1 MSDDEDLVY
10 VKKQKTVHY
19 GSFEESERLRLAAA
33 TAAAAAGE
41 SSDDEKE
48 SGAGANDSNNQ
59 STAGNIHISNEYMDL
74 EDEMS
79 KDRQALLEEFERRK
93 KARQINVSTD
103 DSEVKKNLRQL
114 GEPIC
119 LFGEGPADR
128 RTRLK
133 ELLACL
139 GEDAIKKKHD
149 DDEKPSHPVE
159 REQENTWYHE
169 GPESLQIA
177 RMWIANYS
185 LPRAKSRLDKSR
197 EELELPGA
205 TRTARRQELLKK
217 LQALSIYCSQIGDTR
232 PMSYCQF
239 SPNSKFLATASWSG
253 LCKLWSVP
261 DCTALRTLKGHTCY
275 VNCIIFHP
283 KATITEEVVGET
295 DGQTC
300 VLASCASDGT
310 VKLWG
315 SGSGEKPLA
324 ELEGHEPHRVSRI
337 AFHPSGRFLGT
348 CCHDSSWRLWDLE
361 QQTEVLHQEGH
372 ARAVHS
378 MSFQIDGSV
387 VATGGQDSFG
397 RVWDL
402 RTGRCI
408 MFMEG
413 HLKSIFGI
421 DFSPNGFHIAT
432 GSEDNSAKIWDLRK
446 RACIYTIPAHLNLL
460 SDVKYQRGDGQYL
473 VTASYDNTAK
483 IWSQKSWQPLKT
495 LLGHDG
501 KIMSVD
507 VSPDQKFIATSSYDR
522 TFKLWAPEIV

>member
-19 GSFEESERLRLAAA
+19 GSLEEAERIRLA
-33 TAAAAAGE
+33 TAAAE
-41 SSDDEKE
+41 SSEEDKD
-48 SGAGANDSNNQ
+48 SANANDMPTISAM
-59 STAGNIHISNEYMDL
+59 AGNVHISNEYMEL

-128 RTRLK
+128 RTRLR
-133 ELLACL
+133 ELLASL
-139 GEDAIKKKHD
+139 GEDAIKKKHE
-149 DDEKPSHPVE
+149 DEERPSHPTE
-159 REQENTWYHE
+159 RDTETTWYHE

-177 RMWIANYS
+177 RSWIANYS
-185 LPRAKSRLDKSR
+185 LPRAKARLDR
-197 EELELPGA
+197 ARQELELPGA

-232 PMSYCQF
+232 PVSFCQF
-239 SPNSKFLATASWSG
+239 SPNSKVLATASWTG

-261 DCTALRTLKGHTCY
+261 DCTLLRTLEGHTCN
-275 VNCIIFHP
+275 VSCIVFHP
-283 KATITEEVVGET
+283 KATVSEEVFGESA
-295 DGQTC
+295 GQTC
-300 VLASCASDGT
+300 VLASCASDGS

-315 SGSGEKPLA
+315 GGNGQKPLA
-324 ELEGHEPHRVSRI
+324 EVEGHEPHRVSRI

-348 CCHDSSWRLWDLE
+348 CCFDASWRLWDLE
-361 QQTEVLHQEGH
+361 QQAEVLHQEGH
-372 ARAVHS
+372 ARAVHCI
-378 MSFQIDGSV
+378 SFQCDGSV
-387 VATGGQDSFG
+387 TATGGHDSFG

-421 DFSPNGFHIAT
+421 DFSPNGFHLAT
-432 GSEDNSAKIWDLRK
+432 ASEDNSCKIWDLRK
-446 RACIYTIPAHLNLL
+446 RSCIYTIPAHTNLL
-460 SDVKYQRGDGQYL
+460 SDVKYQRLEGQYL

-483 IWSQKSWQPLKT
+483 IWSNKTWQPLKT
-495 LLGHDG
+495 LPGHDG
-501 KIMSVD
+501 KVMSVD
-507 VSPDQKFIATSSYDR
+507 VSPDHKFIASTSADR
-522 TFKLWAPEIV
+522 TFKLWAPENM